1 MTPDTKPQPR
11 PLIFISYSHL
21 DKVWKDRLLSHLKV
35 LEGQA
40 RLEAWADSSIEV
52 GDDWEAKIQ
61 DGHGPGQHCGT
72 ANLPQFPYF

>member
-1 MTPDTKPQPR
+1 MTSAM

-21 DKVWKDRLLSHLKV
+21 DKVGKDSLLGHLKV

-40 RLEAWADSSIEV
+40 RLEVWSDSRIEV

-61 DGHGPGQHCGT
+61 S
-72 ANLPQFPYF
+72 